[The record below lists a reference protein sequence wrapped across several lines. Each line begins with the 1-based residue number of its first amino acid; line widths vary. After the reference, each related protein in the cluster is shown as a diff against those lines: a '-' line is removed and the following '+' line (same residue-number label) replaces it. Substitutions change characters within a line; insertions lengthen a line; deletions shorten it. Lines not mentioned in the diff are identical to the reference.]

1 MAFDLFIIYSPV
13 VPFCDTHYNPH
24 LTIHK
29 TTMTIIYLHGLDSDP
44 NANKAVITADH
55 AKKFG
60 IDTLRPDLNCPPDE
74 VVTKI
79 LALIQDNPDAVLVG
93 SSLGGYFAT
102 LLSDMT
108 GTPAVL
114 LNPSI
119 RPDLSFTRFLT
130 DNFDGQTLTDDTVIY
145 TTTGGWQICY
155 GDLAWFEKHRLTAK
169 NPHKIKVLL
178 KMGDELLDAH
188 ATKAFFE
195 SCEVDVVAQDGGDH
209 RMSDYDEQVECVV
222 GWVQALGESL

>member
-1 MAFDLFIIYSPV
+1 
-13 VPFCDTHYNPH
+13 
-24 LTIHK
+24 
-29 TTMTIIYLHGLDSDP
+29 MTIIYLHGLDADP
-44 NANKAVITADH
+44 NANKAVITANH
-55 AKKFG
+55 AKALG
-60 IDTLRPDLNCPPDE
+60 IDSLRPDLNCPPDD
-74 VVTKI
+74 VVAKI
-79 LALIQDNPDAVLVG
+79 LALLQDNPNAVLVG

-130 DNFDGQTLTDDTVIY
+130 DNFNGQTLTDDTVIY
-145 TTTGGWQICY
+145 TTTGGWHIRY
-155 GDLAWFEKHRLTAK
+155 GDLAWFEKHRLTTK

-195 SCEVDVVAQDGGDH
+195 SCGADIVAQDGGDH
-209 RMSDYDEQVECVV
+209 RVSDYGEQVRLVLE
-222 GWVQALGESL
+222 WVKTFN

>member
-1 MAFDLFIIYSPV
+1 
-13 VPFCDTHYNPH
+13 
-24 LTIHK
+24 
-29 TTMTIIYLHGLDSDP
+29 MTIIYLHGLDADP
-44 NANKAVITADH
+44 NANIAVITANH
-55 AKKFG
+55 AIALG
-60 IDTLRPDLNCPPDE
+60 IDTLRPDLNCPPDD
-74 VVTKI
+74 VVAKI
-79 LALIQDNPDAVLVG
+79 LALLQDNPNAVLVG

-130 DNFDGQTLTDDTVIY
+130 DNFDGQTLADDAVIY

-155 GDLAWFEKHRLTAK
+155 GDLAWFEKHRLTTK

-195 SCEVDVVAQDGGDH
+195 SCGADIVAQDGGDH
-209 RMSDYDEQVECVV
+209 RVSDYGEQVRLVLE
-222 GWVQALGESL
+222 WVKTFN

>member
-1 MAFDLFIIYSPV
+1 
-13 VPFCDTHYNPH
+13 
-24 LTIHK
+24 
-29 TTMTIIYLHGLDSDP
+29 MTIIYLHGLDADP
-44 NANKAVITADH
+44 NANKAVITANH
-55 AKKFG
+55 AKALG
-60 IDTLRPDLNCPPDE
+60 IDTLRPDLNCPPDD
-74 VVTKI
+74 VVAKI
-79 LALIQDNPDAVLVG
+79 LALIQDNPNAVLVG

-130 DNFDGQTLTDDTVIY
+130 DNFDGQTLADDAVIY

-155 GDLAWFEKHRLTAK
+155 GDLAWFEKHRLTTK

-188 ATKAFFE
+188 ATQASFE
-195 SCEVDVVAQDGGDH
+195 SCGADIVAQDGGDH
-209 RMSDYDEQVECVV
+209 RVSDYGEQVRLVLE
-222 GWVQALGESL
+222 WVKTFN

>member
-1 MAFDLFIIYSPV
+1 
-13 VPFCDTHYNPH
+13 
-24 LTIHK
+24 
-29 TTMTIIYLHGLDSDP
+29 MTIIYLHGLDADP
-44 NANKAVITADH
+44 NANKAVITANH
-55 AKKFG
+55 AKALG
-60 IDTLRPDLNCPPDE
+60 IDTLRPDLNCPPDD
-74 VVTKI
+74 VVAKI
-79 LALIQDNPDAVLVG
+79 LALLQDNPNAVLVG

-145 TTTGGWQICY
+145 TTTGGWHIRY
-155 GDLAWFEKHRLTAK
+155 GDLAWFEKHRLTTK

-195 SCEVDVVAQDGGDH
+195 SCGADIVAQDGGDH
-209 RMSDYDEQVECVV
+209 RVSDYDEQVRLVLE
-222 GWVQALGESL
+222 WVRTFN

>member
-1 MAFDLFIIYSPV
+1 
-13 VPFCDTHYNPH
+13 
-24 LTIHK
+24 
-29 TTMTIIYLHGLDSDP
+29 MTIIYLHGLDADP
-44 NANKAVITADH
+44 NANKAVITANH
-55 AKKFG
+55 AKALG

-74 VVTKI
+74 VVAK
-79 LALIQDNPDAVLVG
+79 LLNLIKENPNTVLVG

-108 GTPAVL
+108 GTPCVL

-119 RPDLSFTRFLT
+119 RPDVSFRRFLS
-130 DNFDGQTLTDDTVIY
+130 DNFDGQTLVDDAVIY

-155 GDLAWFEKHRLTAK
+155 GDLAWFERRRLQAK

-188 ATKAFFE
+188 ASRAFYE
-195 SCEVDVVAQDGGDH
+195 QAGADVLAQDGGDH
-209 RMSDYDEQVECVV
+209 RISDYDDQVGQVV
-222 GWVQALGESL
+222 AWVQALS

>member
-1 MAFDLFIIYSPV
+1 
-13 VPFCDTHYNPH
+13 
-24 LTIHK
+24 
-29 TTMTIIYLHGLDSDP
+29 MTIIYLHGLDADP
-44 NANKAVITADH
+44 NANKAVITANH
-55 AKKFG
+55 AKALG
-60 IDTLRPDLNCPPDE
+60 IDTLRPDLNCPPDD
-74 VVTKI
+74 VVAKI
-79 LALIQDNPDAVLVG
+79 LALIQDNPNAVLVG

-130 DNFDGQTLTDDTVIY
+130 DNFDGQTLADDAVIY

-155 GDLAWFEKHRLTAK
+155 GDLAWFEKHRLTTK

-195 SCEVDVVAQDGGDH
+195 SCGADIVAQDGGDH
-209 RMSDYDEQVECVV
+209 RVSDYGEQVRLVLE
-222 GWVQALGESL
+222 WVKTFN

>member
-1 MAFDLFIIYSPV
+1 
-13 VPFCDTHYNPH
+13 
-24 LTIHK
+24 
-29 TTMTIIYLHGLDSDP
+29 MTIIYLHGLDADP
-44 NANKAVITADH
+44 NANKAVITANH
-55 AKKFG
+55 AKALG
-60 IDTLRPDLNCPPDE
+60 IDTLRPDLNCPPDD
-74 VVTKI
+74 VVAKI
-79 LALIQDNPDAVLVG
+79 LALLQDNPNAVLVG

-130 DNFDGQTLTDDTVIY
+130 DNFNGQTLTDDTVIY

-155 GDLAWFEKHRLTAK
+155 GDLAWFEKHRLTTK

-195 SCEVDVVAQDGGDH
+195 SCGADIVAQDGGDH
-209 RMSDYDEQVECVV
+209 RVSDYDEQVRLVLE
-222 GWVQALGESL
+222 WVRTFN

>member
-1 MAFDLFIIYSPV
+1 
-13 VPFCDTHYNPH
+13 
-24 LTIHK
+24 
-29 TTMTIIYLHGLDSDP
+29 MTIIYLHGLDADP
-44 NANKAVITADH
+44 NANKAVITANH
-55 AKKFG
+55 AKALG
-60 IDTLRPDLNCPPDE
+60 IDTLRPDLNCPPDD
-74 VVTKI
+74 VVAKI
-79 LALIQDNPDAVLVG
+79 LALIQDNPNAVLVG

-130 DNFDGQTLTDDTVIY
+130 DNFNGQTLTDDTVIY

-155 GDLAWFEKHRLTAK
+155 GDLAWFEKHRLTTK

-195 SCEVDVVAQDGGDH
+195 SCGADIVAQDGGDH
-209 RMSDYDEQVECVV
+209 RMSDYGEEVRLVLE
-222 GWVQALGESL
+222 WVRTFN

>member
-1 MAFDLFIIYSPV
+1 
-13 VPFCDTHYNPH
+13 
-24 LTIHK
+24 
-29 TTMTIIYLHGLDSDP
+29 MTIIYLHGLDADP
-44 NANKAVITADH
+44 NANKAVITANH
-55 AKKFG
+55 AKALG
-60 IDTLRPDLNCPPDE
+60 IDTLRPDLNCPPDD
-74 VVTKI
+74 VVAKI
-79 LALIQDNPDAVLVG
+79 LALLQDNPNAVLVG

-130 DNFDGQTLTDDTVIY
+130 DNFDGQTLADDAVIY

-155 GDLAWFEKHRLTAK
+155 GDLAWFEKHRLTTK

-188 ATKAFFE
+188 ATQAFFE
-195 SCEVDVVAQDGGDH
+195 SCGADIVAQDGGDH
-209 RMSDYDEQVECVV
+209 RVSDYDEQVRLVLE
-222 GWVQALGESL
+222 WVRTFN

>member
-1 MAFDLFIIYSPV
+1 
-13 VPFCDTHYNPH
+13 
-24 LTIHK
+24 
-29 TTMTIIYLHGLDSDP
+29 MTIIYLHGLDADP
-44 NANKAVITADH
+44 NANKAVITANH
-55 AKKFG
+55 AKALG
-60 IDTLRPDLNCPPDE
+60 IDTLRPDLNCPPDD
-74 VVTKI
+74 VVAKI
-79 LALIQDNPDAVLVG
+79 LALIQDNPNAVLVG

-130 DNFDGQTLTDDTVIY
+130 DNFDGQTLADDAVIY

-155 GDLAWFEKHRLTAK
+155 GDLAWFEKHRLTTK

-188 ATKAFFE
+188 ATQAFFE
-195 SCEVDVVAQDGGDH
+195 SCGADIVAQDGGDH
-209 RMSDYDEQVECVV
+209 RVSDYGEQVRLVLE
-222 GWVQALGESL
+222 WVKTFN

>member
-1 MAFDLFIIYSPV
+1 
-13 VPFCDTHYNPH
+13 
-24 LTIHK
+24 
-29 TTMTIIYLHGLDSDP
+29 MTIIYLHGLDADP
-44 NANKAVITADH
+44 NANKAVITANH
-55 AKKFG
+55 AKALG
-60 IDTLRPDLNCPPDE
+60 IDTLRPDLNCPPDD
-74 VVTKI
+74 VVAKI
-79 LALIQDNPDAVLVG
+79 LALLQDNPNAVLVG

-130 DNFDGQTLTDDTVIY
+130 DNFNGQTLTDDTVIY
-145 TTTGGWQICY
+145 TTTGGWHIRY
-155 GDLAWFEKHRLTAK
+155 GDLAWFEKHRLTTK

-195 SCEVDVVAQDGGDH
+195 SCGADIVAQDGGDH
-209 RMSDYDEQVECVV
+209 RE
-222 GWVQALGESL
+222 

>member
-1 MAFDLFIIYSPV
+1 
-13 VPFCDTHYNPH
+13 
-24 LTIHK
+24 
-29 TTMTIIYLHGLDSDP
+29 MTIIYLHGLDADP
-44 NANKAVITADH
+44 NANKAVITANH
-55 AKKFG
+55 AKALG
-60 IDTLRPDLNCPPDE
+60 IDTLRPDLNCPPDD
-74 VVTKI
+74 VVAKI
-79 LALIQDNPDAVLVG
+79 LALIQDNPNAVLVG

-130 DNFDGQTLTDDTVIY
+130 DNFDGQTLADDAVIY

-155 GDLAWFEKHRLTAK
+155 GDLAWFEKHRLTVK
-169 NPHKIKVLL
+169 NADKIKVLL

-188 ATKAFFE
+188 ATQAFFE
-195 SCEVDVVAQDGGDH
+195 SCGADIVAQDGGDH
-209 RMSDYDEQVECVV
+209 RMSDYGEEVRLVLE
-222 GWVQALGESL
+222 WVKTFN

>member
-1 MAFDLFIIYSPV
+1 
-13 VPFCDTHYNPH
+13 
-24 LTIHK
+24 
-29 TTMTIIYLHGLDSDP
+29 MTIIYLHGLDADP
-44 NANKAVITADH
+44 NANKAVITANH
-55 AKKFG
+55 AKALG
-60 IDTLRPDLNCPPDE
+60 IDTLRPDLNCPPDD
-74 VVTKI
+74 VVAKI
-79 LALIQDNPDAVLVG
+79 LALIQDNPNAVLVG

-130 DNFDGQTLTDDTVIY
+130 DNFDGQTLADDAVIY

-155 GDLAWFEKHRLTAK
+155 GDLAWFEKHRLTVK
-169 NPHKIKVLL
+169 NADKIKVLL

-188 ATKAFFE
+188 ATQAFFE
-195 SCEVDVVAQDGGDH
+195 SCGADIVAQDGGDH
-209 RMSDYDEQVECVV
+209 RMSDYGEEVRLVLE
-222 GWVQALGESL
+222 WVRTFN

>member
-13 VPFCDTHYNPH
+13 VPFCDTYYNTH
-24 LTIHK
+24 LTMHK

-44 NANKAVITADH
+44 NANKAIITADH
-55 AKKFG
+55 AKGLG
-60 IDTLRPDLNCPPDE
+60 IDTLRPDLNCPPDD
-74 VVTKI
+74 VVAK
-79 LALIQDNPDAVLVG
+79 LLNLIKENPNAVLVG

-119 RPDLSFTRFLT
+119 RPDLSFQRFLM

-145 TTTGGWQICY
+145 TTTGCWQIRY

-169 NPHKIKVLL
+169 NPQKIKVLL

-188 ATKAFFE
+188 ATQAFFE
-195 SCEVDVVAQDGGDH
+195 SCGADVVAQDGGDH
-209 RMSDYDEQVECVV
+209 RMSDYKEQVGLVLE
-222 GWVQALGESL
+222 WVRAFN